1 MKTMLGDYIGEVTL
15 YEISCG
21 FVIYHH

>member
-15 YEISCG
+15 YEILCG